1 MVSDD
6 MDEAY
11 DRGARGAPLAASGRR
26 QSPFGS
32 RGALRAGVGTALLA
46 AAEGALDRRRA
57 FGALEEEVLQLTSRL
72 VVPGARVGGRRLR
85 PDTSRF
91 GPLVSRL
98 EEGDANSRMARY
110 SVGRSS
116 AGELG
121 SIWR

>member
-1 MVSDD
+1 

-11 DRGARGAPLAASGRR
+11 DRGAGGAPL
-26 QSPFGS
+26 GS
-32 RGALRAGVGTALLA
+32 AVGGSHRSVLEARSAGVGTTLPA

-57 FGALEEEVLQLTSRL
+57 FGAMEEVLQLTSRL

-98 EEGDANSRMARY
+98 EEGDAIQDGAIQRRQVLGGR
-110 SVGRSS
+110 VGVH
-116 AGELG
+116 
-121 SIWR
+121 WR